1 MGNWENDEKWAVFI
15 QILRFFH
22 QSSLIS
28 KGKHCL
34 LSRHDF
40 FDYNSTDFSQI
51 LEKKSGV
58 GGMMAIGLRSF
69 RHEGNEC
76 LY

>member
-1 MGNWENDEKWAVFI
+1 MYRGEVSGEFI
-15 QILRFFH
+15 QILQFFY
-22 QSSLIS
+22 QSAFIL

-34 LSRHDF
+34 LSRHDH

-58 GGMMAIGLRSF
+58 TVGG
-69 RHEGNEC
+69 
-76 LY
+76 